1 VPVDG
6 FPQPLED
13 GDVTFEVVVRFGRPF
28 SVQLGGGRFVSAREL
43 TVPFA
48 NREAAEAA
56 QREIEVSVRRVH
68 DAGGEDYRVVVP
80 GDVVESGE
88 TVVVRVERVVDAL
101 EGSDVDAVI
110 GEQTARMRASILAP
124 GPDLG
129 DVRGDLAR
137 DTRDLAELDG
147 LDLFARQRAR
157 LAAAGKAARCA
168 GGLVIAGIDYTRPG
182 HPRPFH
188 AGRVLCVHGGPVTIG
203 DAGD

>member
-6 FPQPLED
+6 FPQHLED
-13 GDVTFEVVVRFGRPF
+13 GVTAFEVVIRLGRPF
-28 SVQLGGGRFVSAREL
+28 SVRLDGRDRFVSAREL

-48 NREAAEAA
+48 NREAAEGAL
-56 QREIEVSVRRVH
+56 REVQTSVRQVH

-137 DTRDLAELDG
+137 DLRDLR
-147 LDLFARQRAR
+147 DLE
-157 LAAAGKAARCA
+157 GK
-168 GGLVIAGIDYTRPG
+168 
-182 HPRPFH
+182 
-188 AGRVLCVHGGPVTIG
+188 
-203 DAGD
+203 